1 MDADLR
7 SAARQQGASPEGYRS
22 YLRQLARTSGR
33 LEMLRQLATS
43 PLAECGARRLGGIKG
58 SQDLYLDS
66 GQERESLEPEDFRV
80 RLIGWQLPPDLDE
93 EVLLEVRRGRTRR
106 RVALLPRGG
115 RLTLELQTR
124 SGDAV
129 EGVDLQVTLRSGHS
143 GQGGVL
149 ARIIQRGHDLR
160 PEWEAFFRGLA
171 EAADAPLELEHDHAF
186 LD

>member
-7 SAARQQGASPEGYRS
+7 SAERQQGGGPEGFRT

-33 LEMLRQLATS
+33 LEMLRQLAQS
-43 PLAECGARRLGGIKG
+43 PLASCGARRLGGIKG
-58 SQDLYLDS
+58 SQDLFLES
-66 GQERESLEPEDFRV
+66 GQDHESLTPEDFRV

-93 EVLLEVRRGRTRR
+93 EVLLEVQRGRTRR
-106 RVALLPRGG
+106 RVALLPRAG

-129 EGVDLQVTLRSGHS
+129 EGVELEVTLRSGHS

-149 ARIIQRGHDLR
+149 ARIIQQGHDLC
-160 PEWEAFFRGLA
+160 PSWEAFYRDLA
-171 EAADAPLELEHDHAF
+171 EAAEAPLKLEHDHAF